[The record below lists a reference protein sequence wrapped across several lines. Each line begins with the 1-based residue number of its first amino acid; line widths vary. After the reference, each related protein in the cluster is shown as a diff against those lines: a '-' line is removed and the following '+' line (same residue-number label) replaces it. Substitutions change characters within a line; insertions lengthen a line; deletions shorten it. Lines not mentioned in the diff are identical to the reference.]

1 MKTNYI
7 YTHTS
12 CCGLDV
18 HYFPQAHSFEY
29 LVSNWCCWKKP
40 DLTRNRPW
48 VLVAQTHSH
57 VFSGSSLWTLSAQP
71 LEALA
76 SMPPITP
83 APAPG
88 NCVAPWNVARIRPPS
103 LELVLV
109 RRLVTERRKVTN
121 VLRKKLEFG
130 FKSTKLYNIIKNINH
145 LGINDKICERM
156 AHYKLR

>member
-1 MKTNYI
+1 M
-7 YTHTS
+7 HTS

-40 DLTRNRPW
+40 DLTRKRLW
-48 VLVAQTHSH
+48 VLVAQTHLSC
-57 VFSGSSLWTLSAQP
+57 VFWFLTVDTKCPATWGSCQHA
-71 LEALA
+71 
-76 SMPPITP
+76 PPPTP

-88 NCVAPWNVARIRPPS
+88 NCVAPWTVARIRPPS

-109 RRLVTERRKVTN
+109 RQSVSERRKVTN